1 MLPRVLIV
9 DDDTQCSE
17 TMGLYLQGNARVHIV
32 NGGRSALDYVQQ
44 NQVDVI
50 LLDVE
55 MPIMDGF
62 VTLEQLRKIESCI
75 NVPIIL
81 ITGRSDKNT
90 IFNSSSMGVDGYLIK
105 PVSQETL
112 IEKVN
117 EAYNNRKIKKDK
129 PTILMIDDDMSFL
142 KQMNNLIKEH
152 YNVIMINSAKL
163 AISYMSSHTPDVII
177 LDYQMPLY
185 NGANM
190 LNIFQRSNRQRNIP
204 VIILSGTLNRK
215 ALENCFPYNPFAF
228 LAKPVEKELLIENI
242 EAALKQ

>member
-1 MLPRVLIV
+1 MLPRVLII

-17 TMGLYLQGNARVHIV
+17 TMGLFLQGNARVHIV

-117 EAYNNRKIKKDK
+117 EAYNNRKIN
-129 PTILMIDDDMSFL
+129 
-142 KQMNNLIKEH
+142 Q
-152 YNVIMINSAKL
+152 
-163 AISYMSSHTPDVII
+163 
-177 LDYQMPLY
+177 Q
-185 NGANM
+185 
-190 LNIFQRSNRQRNIP
+190 
-204 VIILSGTLNRK
+204 
-215 ALENCFPYNPFAF
+215 
-228 LAKPVEKELLIENI
+228 
-242 EAALKQ
+242 